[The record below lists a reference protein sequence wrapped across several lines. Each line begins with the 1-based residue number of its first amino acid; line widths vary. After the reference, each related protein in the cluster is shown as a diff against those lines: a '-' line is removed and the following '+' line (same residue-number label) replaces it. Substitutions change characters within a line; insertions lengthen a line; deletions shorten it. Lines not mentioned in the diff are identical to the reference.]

1 MFRIILTLI
10 ALILTACSPPA
21 IEAGDGPVLV
31 TVFSPG
37 GEASPPREGL
47 FASYGIGIGQRAH
60 FLDAEALAGLSR
72 HDIRADFP
80 VDAPPRVF
88 SGPRLSDLMAAV
100 GASGA
105 GARLTAF
112 DGYQVEVTPEM
123 IARHQPVVATHVDG
137 EVSAVGGLGPVILVW
152 PRQSDERLADMNDDL
167 WPWGVFAIETL
178 E

>member
-1 MFRIILTLI
+1 MFRMILTLM
-10 ALILTACSPPA
+10 AFILTACSPPA

-60 FLDAEALAGLSR
+60 FLDADALAGLAH

-80 VDAPPRVF
+80 VGTTPRVF
-88 SGPRLSDLMAAV
+88 SGPRLSDLMSAI
-100 GASGA
+100 GAGDA

-112 DGYQVEVTPEM
+112 DGYQVEVTTEM
-123 IARHQPVVATHVDG
+123 IARHQPIIATHVDG
-137 EVSAVGGLGPVILVW
+137 EALAVGGLGPVILVW
-152 PRQSDERLADMNDDL
+152 PRQSDDRLEAMNDDL